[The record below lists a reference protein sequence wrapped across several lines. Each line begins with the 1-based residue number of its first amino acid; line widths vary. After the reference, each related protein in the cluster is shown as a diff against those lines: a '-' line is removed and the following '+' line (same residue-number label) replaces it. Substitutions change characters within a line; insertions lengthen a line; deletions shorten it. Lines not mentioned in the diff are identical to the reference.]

1 MAFRKTLL
9 IAAQQQWLYLQLSG
23 PSSVGVGARS
33 HSLELSVP
41 SFQRL
46 LVRVA
51 VFCYAIGLIML
62 ARCYLVKSLS
72 LQACEALPDRR
83 NGLLC

>member
-1 MAFRKTLL
+1 MSAWGLVL
-9 IAAQQQWLYLQLSG
+9 I
-23 PSSVGVGARS
+23 RF
-33 HSLELSVP
+33 ELSVP
-41 SFQRL
+41 SFRRL

-72 LQACEALPDRR
+72 LQAREAGVAISLSCGDCFVGAMLLAMPD
-83 NGLLC
+83 